1 MTPRAQKY
9 LWDIQDAAAAV
20 ARFLEGKSFSD
31 YQSDVLLRSAV
42 ERKLIIAGE
51 ATAALTRRSPE
62 IAEQLTEYEQIIAF
76 RNVLVHG
83 YDDVND
89 DEVWDIIETKL
100 PILVEEAQQML
111 NSLTNC

>member
-9 LWDIQDAAAAV
+9 IWDIQDAAAAV

-51 ATAALTRRSPE
+51 ATAALARRSPE